1 MASVIKVGTQWR
13 AQVRRK
19 GFPTETR
26 TFPTKGLATAW
37 AATTESNMLA
47 MKHQDIRIISKM
59 TVADLIG
66 KYTKEIGAVKPF
78 GKNKKAVLA
87 AMTIQLGDTLLPNL
101 TIERLTQFI
110 QERQRAGAGGVT
122 IAIDLTYL
130 GSVLKAA
137 KNLWRLPVDSG
148 VTAAARDNMRY
159 LGLSPKS
166 KERDRRP
173 TTAELDSLYM
183 HYAGIKRQ
191 KVPMPDLIRFAVTT
205 AMRLGEIIQLRWA
218 DINEEHRTII
228 IRDRKHPTEK
238 AGNDQEVPLLG
249 EAFEIAMRQP
259 RDDEAGRIFP
269 VTEGTVSSIF
279 PRACTKLGIVD
290 LRFHDLR
297 HEGVSRLFEQGY
309 TIEQVALV
317 SGHRDWK
324 MLSRYLHLR
333 ARDLHRSPAT
343 TAEPVAA

>member
-47 MKHQDIRIISKM
+47 MKHQEVRIISKM
-59 TVADLIG
+59 TLADLID
-66 KYTKEIGAVKPF
+66 KYTKEIGGIKPF

-87 AMTIQLGDTLLPNL
+87 ALTIQLGDTVLPAL
-101 TIERLTQFI
+101 TVERLTKFI
-110 QERQRAGAGGVT
+110 QDRRKAGAGGVT

-137 KNLWRLPVDSG
+137 KNLWRLLVDPS

-166 KERDRRP
+166 NERDRRP
-173 TTAELDSLYM
+173 TGAELQLLYA

-191 KVPMPDLIRFAVTT
+191 KVPMPDLIRFAIAT
-205 AMRLGEIIQLRWA
+205 AMRVGEIILLKWS

-228 IRDRKHPTEK
+228 IRNRKHPTEK
-238 AGNDQEVPLLG
+238 VGNDQEVPLLG
-249 EAFEIAMRQP
+249 EAFDIAMRQP
-259 RDDEAGRIFP
+259 RKDEAGRIFP
-269 VTEGTVSSIF
+269 VTEGTISSIF
-279 PRACTKLGIVD
+279 PRACQKLGIED
-290 LRFHDLR
+290 LRFHDFR

-324 MLSRYLHLR
+324 MLARYLHLK
-333 ARDLHRSPAT
+333 AKDLHRGP
-343 TAEPVAA
+343 EPQRHSR